1 MAGSDDQVEEW
12 QRIRDRQ
19 IAARDPDAAR
29 NKRYQRIQQRHS
41 GARRAMTLKE
51 VIRVLSWK
59 VIGGIVG
66 LVLGVV
72 VGMVLTRLV
81 AAPWVNLAAFGIGV
95 LLVGLGVLIGAS
107 FDWRD
112 DLRNF

>member
-29 NKRYQRIQQRHS
+29 IKRTQRVQQRHR
-41 GARRAMTLKE
+41 GAHRSLTLKE
-51 VIRVLSWK
+51 IVSVLSWK
-59 VIGGIVG
+59 VIGGIIG
-66 LVLGVV
+66 LVLGG
-72 VGMVLTRLV
+72 VGWFVITRLV
-81 AAPWVNLAAFGIGV
+81 TASWANLAAFGLGV
-95 LLVGLGVLIGAS
+95 LLVGLGVLLGAS